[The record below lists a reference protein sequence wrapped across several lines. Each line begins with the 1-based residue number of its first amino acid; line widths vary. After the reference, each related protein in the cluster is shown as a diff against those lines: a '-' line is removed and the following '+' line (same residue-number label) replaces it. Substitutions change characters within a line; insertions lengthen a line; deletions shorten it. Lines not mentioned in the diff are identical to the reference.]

1 MGGQITALKV
11 QKRNPQRVSVYVD
24 GRFALGLAAIAA
36 AHLRVGEFLSDEDIV
51 RLRQQDGV
59 ERAAER
65 GMDLLSYRPRS
76 RAEIAERLSR
86 KGHDPAAVEVA
97 LGRLGGVGLV
107 DDREFARYWVE
118 NRAQF
123 NPRGKAI
130 LRRELRQ
137 KGVDEAIIEDV
148 LSDYD
153 EEKAA
158 SRVAAAAIRRL
169 RGLDAAVFRRKLG
182 DLLRRRGFPYD
193 IIEPLVSQ
201 AGSEHTFTM
210 TSEEGE

>member
-1 MGGQITALKV
+1 MKA
-11 QKRNPQRVSVYVD
+11 QKRNPRRVSVYVD
-24 GRFALGLAAIAA
+24 GRFALGVADIVA
-36 AHLRVGEFLSDEDIV
+36 AHLRVGEFLSEEEIA

-59 ERAAER
+59 ERAAGR

-76 RAEIAERLSR
+76 RAEMAQRLR
-86 KGHDPAAVEVA
+86 QKGHDPAAVETA
-97 LGRLGGVGLV
+97 LQRLDGVGLV

-130 LRRELRQ
+130 LRGELRQ
-137 KGVDEAIIEDV
+137 KGVDEAIIEEV

-153 EEKAA
+153 EEEAA
-158 SRVAAAAIRRL
+158 RRVAAAAIRRL
-169 RGLDAAVFRRKLG
+169 RGLDAVVFRRKLN

-193 IIEPLVSQ
+193 IVENLVSQ
-201 AGSEHTFTM
+201 AGSESTFTS
-210 TSEEGE
+210 TLEGE